1 MDLRLIE
8 LMIPRE
14 SGTRVRKI
22 LGERER
28 IISWEEAPCSLG
40 LRMRILLPAETTE
53 AVTDVLE
60 KEFKGDE
67 SFRLILIP
75 VEATIPRFELPEKG
89 KAPEPPPGGSKK
101 EPASALRIS
110 RDELYGD
117 ISKTARLTWVFAVLV
132 FLSTL
137 VAAVGILRNNI
148 VAIIGAMVIA
158 PLLGPNV
165 ALALATTLGDKT
177 LARRAIRTN
186 LAGFLIALG
195 LSAVLGRFLIFD
207 SGLTEI
213 FARTQVSLGDIIL
226 ALAAGSAAALSFT
239 SGLMSA
245 LIGVMVAVALLPPL
259 VTLGLLAGSGQWA
272 SAYGALLLLLTNLIC
287 INLSG
292 VAVFLLQGIR
302 PLRWWEAEMAKRATQ
317 RAIIAWAAFLLI
329 LGILIVLAK
338 TR

>member
-8 LMIPRE
+8 LIVPQQ
-14 SGTRVRKI
+14 SGIRVKEI
-22 LGERER
+22 LGEREKL
-28 IISWEEAPCSLG
+28 ISWEEAPCSLG
-40 LRMRILLPAETTE
+40 LRMRILVSAENTE
-53 AVTDVLE
+53 AVMDALE
-60 KEFKGDE
+60 KEFKGVE
-67 SFRLILIP
+67 SFRLLLIP
-75 VEATIPRFELPEKG
+75 VEATIPRVEPPEKE
-89 KAPEPPPGGSKK
+89 KQPSAPTEGSKK
-101 EPASALRIS
+101 ESAPALRIS
-110 RDELYGD
+110 REELYGD
-117 ISKTARLTWVFAVLV
+117 ISKTAQLTWIFAVLV

-137 VAAVGILRNNI
+137 VAAMGILRNNI

-186 LAGFLIALG
+186 LAGILIALG
-195 LSAVLGRFLIFD
+195 LSALLGRFLIVD
-207 SGLTEI
+207 SGIPEL

-259 VTLGLLAGSGQWA
+259 VTLGLLIGSGQWTSA
-272 SAYGALLLLLTNLIC
+272 SGALLLLMTNLIC

-292 VAVFLLQGIR
+292 VAVFLIQGIR
-302 PLRWWEAEMAKRATQ
+302 PLRWWEAEMAKRATR
-317 RAIIAWAAFLLI
+317 RAIITWASVLLI
-329 LGILIVLAK
+329 LGILIALAK
-338 TR
+338 P